1 MPRPWR
7 RVSSKPPMNRWR
19 VAVTLV
25 ALAALSVA
33 AEAATVRIEMS
44 DVAFAPATMSVKRGD
59 TVEWSNTDI
68 VDHTATAR
76 DGAFEI
82 VLAPGQKKRMKVSKA
97 GGHDYY
103 CRYHPNR
110 IGRLDVSEETCGAA
124 RRRHEI
130 LNQRLNCLMSEREP
144 SWKMICADTERVVGA
159 TFMYGLKLPGSACG
173 FFSSQGGSDST

>member
-1 MPRPWR
+1 
-7 RVSSKPPMNRWR
+7 MNRWR

-103 CRYHPNR
+103 CRYHPNMT
-110 IGRLDVSEETCGAA
+110 GRLDVSE
-124 RRRHEI
+124 
-130 LNQRLNCLMSEREP
+130 
-144 SWKMICADTERVVGA
+144 
-159 TFMYGLKLPGSACG
+159 
-173 FFSSQGGSDST
+173 